1 MTRDEAYEKQRKERL
16 QLERENKKLIA
27 LLEQAD
33 KDSYVSAEKAAHLKT
48 INKLTQEKQQLKN
61 QLERYKDL
69 YHGQVRITENYRA
82 GESDYYVELAETKQE
97 LQKYKDLCMQLNTRI
112 YSLTVTKD
120 KEILNLKAQIN
131 ALKEAL
137 ACAEARVNTDGT
149 NSSLPTSQTPIG
161 KKKVIPN
168 SRVKTGKKRGGQT
181 GHEKHS
187 LNPIP
192 DSEVTDYEEHTLEA
206 CPVCGSESLTFLK
219 KREKDVIDYEIK
231 IIKKRHYYYLKL
243 PIRNSR

>member
-1 MTRDEAYEKQRKERL
+1 MTRDEAYEKQRKERI
-16 QLERENKKLIA
+16 QLERENKKLRQ

-48 INKLTQEKQQLKN
+48 INKLTQENQQLKN
-61 QLERYKDL
+61 QVERYKDL
-69 YHGQVRITENYRA
+69 YHSQVRITESYRA
-82 GESDYYVELAETKQE
+82 GASDHNVELEETKQE
-97 LQKYKDLCMQLNTRI
+97 LQKYKDMCIQLNTRI

-137 ACAEARVNTDGT
+137 GRAQSKANIDGT

-168 SRVKTGKKRGGQT
+168 SRVKTGKKCT
-181 GHEKHS
+181 
-187 LNPIP
+187 
-192 DSEVTDYEEHTLEA
+192 
-206 CPVCGSESLTFLK
+206 
-219 KREKDVIDYEIK
+219 KRYAKY
-231 IIKKRHYYYLKL
+231 
-243 PIRNSR
+243 P